1 MWYILTFAPMNNS
14 FAVQMS
20 KRIAAAAKVNR
31 ASGFG
36 YRAKMYQ
43 LKELLRLVGSI
54 TPMPFP

>member
-1 MWYILTFAPMNNS
+1 MNNS